1 MPDFD
6 IVPADIV
13 PPIPPK
19 RPGPPPEKLAR
30 EVGILKPCADAS
42 SIAGGDISAITA
54 MNAAGTTKEGREAA
68 RMADVKAA
76 RMAMALTPEVAGPAA
91 ATRQRRQL
99 LLTPSTK
106 RFSSLAR

>member
-1 MPDFD
+1 MPVGKPDFD
-6 IVPADIV
+6 IVPADIM
-13 PPIPPK
+13 PPIPPGIWT
-19 RPGPPPEKLAR
+19 RPGPPPEKLPR

-54 MNAAGTTKEGREAA
+54 MNAAGTTREGRKAA

-76 RMAMALTPEVAGPAA
+76 RMAMAFTPEVTGPAA

-99 LLTPSTK
+99 C
-106 RFSSLAR
+106 